1 MRLSH
6 IPLRVT
12 TGAYILNSGLS
23 KLGADD
29 ETSKGLHG
37 MASGAYPMIGDVDH
51 RSFAKALAVGE
62 IAVGGALLL
71 PIVPAWL
78 AGAALTGF
86 SSALVGMYLKIP
98 GMTKEDGVRPTQQG
112 TPFAK
117 DVWMVG
123 SGLALFIDGLT
134 PSRAKRKAVRKAIE
148 KPGRKAAVARGAV
161 KGYAKGVRH
170 R

>member
-6 IPLRVT
+6 IPLRLT
-12 TGAYILNSGLS
+12 TGAYILNSGLT
-23 KLGADD
+23 KLSADD
-29 ETSKGLHG
+29 DTSKGLHG

-51 RSFAKALAVGE
+51 RTFLKGLAAGE

-86 SSALVGMYLKIP
+86 SGALVGMYLKTP
-98 GMTKEDGVRPTQQG
+98 GMTKEDGVRPTAQG

-117 DVWMVG
+117 DFWMVG
-123 SGLALFIDGLT
+123 TGLALLIDGFI
-134 PSRAKRKAVRKAIE
+134 PSRRKRKAVRQALAKPARQAAI
-148 KPGRKAAVARGAV
+148 ARGTA

>member
-6 IPLRVT
+6 IPLRLT
-12 TGAYILNSGLS
+12 TGAYILNSGLT
-23 KLGADD
+23 KLSADD

-51 RSFAKALAVGE
+51 RTFVKGLAAGE

-86 SSALVGMYLKIP
+86 SGALVGMYLKTP

-117 DVWMVG
+117 DIW
-123 SGLALFIDGLT
+123 
-134 PSRAKRKAVRKAIE
+134 
-148 KPGRKAAVARGAV
+148 
-161 KGYAKGVRH
+161 
-170 R
+170 